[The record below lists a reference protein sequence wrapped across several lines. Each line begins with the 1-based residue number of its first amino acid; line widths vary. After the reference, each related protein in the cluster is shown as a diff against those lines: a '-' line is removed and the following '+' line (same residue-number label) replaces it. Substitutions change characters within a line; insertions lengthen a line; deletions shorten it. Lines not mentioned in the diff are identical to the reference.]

1 MDQEQEGQSSEPAA
15 AETTF
20 SQPTSKESSPERTD
34 CSLQN
39 TPSPIAKLMART
51 GYSIVQQN
59 GQRRYGPP
67 PDWDGPP
74 PPRGCEIFV
83 GKIPRD
89 CFEDELVPVFEKV
102 GRIYEMRLMMDFSGQ
117 NRGYAFVV
125 YGNPLEAKDSVRVL
139 NNYEIRKGRT
149 LGICM
154 SVDNCRLFVGG
165 IPKKVCMR
173 SHSTIVVVC
182 PWCLQQTV
190 FTTCIQ
196 AFPIAVTLKVGGALW
211 QLLMQ
216 LITVRGHTNLIFLLI
231 LKCFA
236 DFQKVKRLLAANG
249 RQFN

>member
-1 MDQEQEGQSSEPAA
+1 MDQEQEAQTSEPAA
-15 AETTF
+15 AEATS
-20 SQPTSKESSPERTD
+20 SQPTSKESSPDRAD
-34 CSLQN
+34 CTLQN

-67 PDWDGPP
+67 PDWDGSP

-125 YGNPLEAKDSVRVL
+125 YGSPLEAKDSVRVL

-165 IPKKVCMR
+165 IPKKVR
-173 SHSTIVVVC
+173 IVPAMVAYPILDAC
-182 PWCLQQTV
+182 IRPCLQ
-190 FTTCIQ
+190 
-196 AFPIAVTLKVGGALW
+196 
-211 QLLMQ
+211 
-216 LITVRGHTNLIFLLI
+216 
-231 LKCFA
+231 
-236 DFQKVKRLLAANG
+236 LAAV
-249 RQFN
+249 R